1 MNNTT
6 LQLHVWL
13 EIKYHYIQMAS
24 VVFRFALQQ
33 VISPIVY
40 MKNIWL
46 VLFTC
51 AIFSDS
57 CVYIASMVYSNLF
70 HESLITVWNGIDI
83 LWVEAPCTVLFTDK
97 CTA

>member
-40 MKNIWL
+40 MKNI
-46 VLFTC
+46 
-51 AIFSDS
+51 
-57 CVYIASMVYSNLF
+57 
-70 HESLITVWNGIDI
+70 
-83 LWVEAPCTVLFTDK
+83 
-97 CTA
+97 